1 MLWSVCFVLILLAS
15 NRFGIDALDNRSSS
29 LSVIIISE
37 SKSSIY
43 TVNCLRVNYCV
54 FLLLLLLLLLL
65 RVQCTVTDFV
75 FFFSPYFQSIAS
87 YVISTQNEASI
98 DEIVVAEIG
107 ERRRVAHAHI
117 VDAIDEISELLAGTS
132 TRLTLLAPRNTT
144 TQVAGSVNRAAAMVS
159 GTSLLLLHDSVELS
173 HDAPIAALLHR
184 LATAPHRRIVCSA
197 TIARSL
203 HCLRYRHCVCARL

>member
-1 MLWSVCFVLILLAS
+1 LCFSVVVVVACALCLLIL
-15 NRFGIDALDNRSSS
+15 F
-29 LSVIIISE
+29 
-37 SKSSIY
+37 
-43 TVNCLRVNYCV
+43 
-54 FLLLLLLLLLL
+54 FL
-65 RVQCTVTDFV
+65 
-75 FFFSPYFQSIAS
+75 SPYFQSIAS

-117 VDAIDEISELLAGTS
+117 VDAIDEISELLEGTS

-144 TQVAGSVNRAAAMVS
+144 AQVAASVNRAAAMLS

-184 LATAPHRRIVCSA
+184 LATAPHRIGALSA
-197 TIARSL
+197 PLLLPDRSTVYDIGTAFAL
-203 HCLRYRHCVCARL
+203 ASDAQQPKNW